1 MAWLHACDLPPR
13 SVISG
18 WHRYCAD
25 YIVPACI
32 QWDGPRQL
40 TVRRSGG
47 RARGEG
53 GGQRRRTAR
62 ETTSSGDDA
71 ALYSTGCSTRLVS
84 ERASLEQWIVLEDV
98 IVRSLAGLVTSR
110 IVNSSPHR
118 CPMCNVLISR
128 LLIGNTGQ
136 IGNFVSSQIP
146 GIYIW
151 FCTIV
156 GAFDVGGGYWKEYM
170 GLWQYVSNT
179 Y

>member
-98 IVRSLAGLVTSR
+98 IVRSLAGPVTSR
-110 IVNSSPHR
+110 IVNSSLPDVQCLNFPFIDRQHR
-118 CPMCNVLISR
+118 ADRELCQFTNSRNLYLVLYHCR
-128 LLIGNTGQ
+128 C
-136 IGNFVSSQIP
+136 VWCR
-146 GIYIW
+146 GI
-151 FCTIV
+151 
-156 GAFDVGGGYWKEYM
+156 GYWKEYM